1 MMIMTNKKKKK
12 RVIADKRAIYK
23 VYNYVKNSK
32 DKYTEYKM
40 KIIDKS
46 SVSLH
51 FWHPASNK
59 NPRIIFCFRFLFYS
73 IFLQCFCLRAV
84 QCDKTKQECS
94 FYNPISFYII

>member
-1 MMIMTNKKKKK
+1 MENDDNDKQKK

-23 VYNYVKNSK
+23 KYNYVKNSK

-51 FWHPASNK
+51 FWHPASK
-59 NPRIIFCFRFLFYS
+59 KIHALFFVFDFYFIRFFYS
-73 IFLQCFCLRAV
+73 VFV
-84 QCDKTKQECS
+84 
-94 FYNPISFYII
+94 